1 MLAFAVYF
9 SFHAHHHGVWRRKMS
24 TPRLRVRD
32 QVDRRMTITIT
43 RPSAMSFNAKIL
55 IYVIAGLLIVAASLV
70 GRTLWFARTS
80 ASPPSGTPEPVTI
93 AASNGYAGTCSIF
106 AAAEKGYFAN
116 EGILLT
122 IQPHTNGKAALDA
135 TLRGQANLATVGD
148 VPVMFAAVSG
158 QPVMVVATIFKAG
171 KDYGIV
177 GRKDSGIA
185 APESLKGKRVG
196 VTLRTGGHF
205 VLATFLNRQ
214 KLSASDV
221 TMLNLKPEEFS
232 AALLEGRIDAAAT
245 WEPFLGALLTQLGDN
260 GVMFSSE
267 GLYDGVFNLAGARD
281 YVTSHPE
288 TIKKILRAVVRGG
301 RFCKDAPDDARALAA
316 RVMKADAT
324 KLKAF
329 WPSYRFDVTLDQSL
343 LLALED
349 ETRWAIKNKLTERT
363 ESINYLNHVYLD
375 GLEAVSPA
383 AVTLIH

>member
-1 MLAFAVYF
+1 
-9 SFHAHHHGVWRRKMS
+9 
-24 TPRLRVRD
+24 
-32 QVDRRMTITIT
+32 
-43 RPSAMSFNAKIL
+43 
-55 IYVIAGLLIVAASLV
+55 
-70 GRTLWFARTS
+70 
-80 ASPPSGTPEPVTI
+80 
-93 AASNGYAGTCSIF
+93 
-106 AAAEKGYFAN
+106 
-116 EGILLT
+116 
-122 IQPHTNGKAALDA
+122 
-135 TLRGQANLATVGD
+135 
-148 VPVMFAAVSG
+148 
-158 QPVMVVATIFKAG
+158 MVVATIFKAG

-301 RFCKDAPDDARALAA
+301 RFCKDAPDEARALAA

-329 WPSYRFDVTLDQSL
+329 WPSYRFDITLDQSL

-349 ETRWAIKNKLTERT
+349 ETRWAIKNNLTERT

>member
-1 MLAFAVYF
+1 M
-9 SFHAHHHGVWRRKMS
+9 
-24 TPRLRVRD
+24 RD
-32 QVDRRMTITIT
+32 QVDGRMTITIT
-43 RPSAMSFNAKIL
+43 RRSAMSFNAKIL

-70 GRTLWFARTS
+70 GRYLWLAQTS

-93 AASNGYAGTCSIF
+93 AASTGYAGTCSIF
-106 AAAEKGYFAN
+106 AAVEKGYFAS

-122 IQPHTNGKAALDA
+122 IQPHTSGKSTLDA
-135 TLRGQANLATVGD
+135 TLRGEANLATVGD

-158 QPVMVVATIFKAG
+158 LPVTVVATIFKAE

-185 APESLKGKRVG
+185 ALESLKGKRIG

-214 KLSASDV
+214 KLSANEV
-221 TMLNLKPEEFS
+221 TMLNLKPEELS
-232 AALLEGRIDAAAT
+232 AALLQGRIDAAAT
-245 WEPFLGALLTQLGDN
+245 WEPFLGSLLAQLGDN
-260 GVMFSSE
+260 GVLFSGE
-267 GLYDGVFNLAGARD
+267 GLYDGVFNLAGARE
-281 YVTSHPE
+281 YVSSHPE
-288 TIKKILRAVVRGG
+288 TIKKILRAVVRGAKL
-301 RFCKDAPDDARALAA
+301 CKDAPDDARAITA
-316 RVMKADAT
+316 RAMKTDAT

-375 GLEAVSPA
+375 GLEAISPA
-383 AVTLIH
+383 AVTIIH